1 MTAKEE
7 EEVEFRRALWR
18 VSGAVSV
25 SFLFGVGVYCFK
37 GAEEALEFFAG
48 YLVEQSLSIDN
59 LFVMTLLFDSF
70 KVPVE
75 YQGRVLTW
83 GIFGAVCLRALALAI
98 GVPTIRRFR
107 PLVLLFAGVLLIS
120 SWGFLGDAL
129 VGSCTKRNRLVRF
142 VSAQF
147 PPVATT
153 KYDGDKF
160 FTTTKRGRRS
170 ATPLFVCLVAIELS
184 DFIFALNS
192 IPAVLS
198 ISSSTFVVFASNIL
212 SVVALRSLYTLVA
225 RAISRL
231 VWMRP
236 AVSVILAFVGLKLLL
251 EYFSFHIS
259 TGLSLLFIS
268 ATLTSGVLL
277 SLIST
282 PHAAQNKSE

>member
-1 MTAKEE
+1 M
-7 EEVEFRRALWR
+7 
-18 VSGAVSV
+18 
-25 SFLFGVGVYCFK
+25 
-37 GAEEALEFFAG
+37 
-48 YLVEQSLSIDN
+48 
-59 LFVMTLLFDSF
+59 
-70 KVPVE
+70 
-75 YQGRVLTW
+75 
-83 GIFGAVCLRALALAI
+83 
-98 GVPTIRRFR
+98 
-107 PLVLLFAGVLLIS
+107 
-120 SWGFLGDAL
+120 
-129 VGSCTKRNRLVRF
+129 
-142 VSAQF
+142 
-147 PPVATT
+147 
-153 KYDGDKF
+153 
-160 FTTTKRGRRS
+160 
-170 ATPLFVCLVAIELS
+170 FVCLVAIELS

-251 EYFSFHIS
+251 EYFTFHIS

-282 PHAAQNKSE
+282 PHVAQNKSE